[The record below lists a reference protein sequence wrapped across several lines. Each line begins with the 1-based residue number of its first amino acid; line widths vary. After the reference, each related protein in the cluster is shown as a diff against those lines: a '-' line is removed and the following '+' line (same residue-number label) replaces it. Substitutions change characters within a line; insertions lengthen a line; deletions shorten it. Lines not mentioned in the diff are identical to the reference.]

1 MKSKSLGYLTLEQA
15 TAIYAYTM
23 PGVYSDF
30 NTAVR
35 NGGGKNYKGFPFKA
49 LHFYLTNALKKLKT
63 KFKNCYNVY
72 RGVSMPTKVSL
83 GQIIRFGQF
92 TSTSR
97 SLKVATGYGTATVFV
112 MKTCRGTSIDDYS
125 WFIKNE
131 EVLVPPFKRFQVVA
145 INGNQ
150 INLKP
155 LPKTKSIYN
164 CLAGA
169 AIREVPSGGR
179 QRESNQTDTTAKNHK
194 HLQLSGRLPSGIS
207 SKGNLLECRIR
218 PIGDRWFESGAM
230 PLPAEARRSQWVAN

>member
-1 MKSKSLGYLTLEQA
+1 MKKKPLKDLTQEQVKA
-15 TAIYAYTM
+15 LYAYSTKHI
-23 PGVYSDF
+23 YTDF

-35 NGGGKNYKGFPFKA
+35 NGGGNNYKGFPFKA
-49 LHFYLTNALKKLKT
+49 LHFYSTDALKKLKT

-164 CLAGA
+164 CLAGY
-169 AIREVPSGGR
+169 AIAGCGREFPGG
-179 QRESNQTDTTAKNHK
+179 DTI
-194 HLQLSGRLPSGIS
+194 LSKRCPDG
-207 SKGNLLECRIR
+207 EC
-218 PIGDRWFESGAM
+218 
-230 PLPAEARRSQWVAN
+230 